1 MKIYY
6 SQTSAPSVMTVTQL
20 NSYVKGVLDDDPFLN
35 YAEIEGEISN
45 FNHYLSSGHMYFSL
59 KDDESA
65 ITAVM
70 YRNANAK
77 LTFLPKNGMKV
88 RVRGSVSV
96 YPQTGKYQIYVREMF
111 PDGAGA
117 LYMAYEQLKNKLAA
131 EGLFDE
137 SRKKP
142 IPAFPSRVGVITSRF
157 GAAVQ
162 DIINVSSRRFPS
174 AELLIY
180 PSAVQGKEAPYELR
194 RAINYFE
201 RTRSADVIIIG
212 RGGGSIEDLW
222 AFNDEELA
230 RAIAACSLPVISA
243 VGHETDFTICDF
255 VSDLRAPTPS
265 AAAELALP
273 DREDILSSLSYARD
287 SMRRYMK
294 GKVLSAQASLDRF
307 SKERITANLV
317 SRYLSSQKALSD
329 ISSLLKRRTDEKIMR
344 AEESL
349 RSRIALLE
357 ARSPLGI
364 LSKGYS
370 LIEDENGNTIRSA
383 DQIAPSDTI
392 RIRFADGSAEAKIE
406 SVIASDIKKTQIR

>member
-1 MKIYY
+1 
-6 SQTSAPSVMTVTQL
+6 MTVTQL

-45 FNHYLSSGHMYFSL
+45 FNHYLSSGHMYFTL

-70 YRNANAK
+70 YRSANAK

-131 EGLFDE
+131 EGLFDD

-142 IPAFPSRVGVITSRF
+142 IPAFPSKIGVITSKF

-162 DIINVSSRRFPS
+162 DIINISSRRFPA

-180 PSAVQGKEAPYELR
+180 PSAVQGKDAPSELC
-194 RAINYFE
+194 RALSYFE
-201 RTRSADVIIIG
+201 RTQSVDVIIIG

-222 AFNDEELA
+222 AFNDETLA
-230 RAIAACSLPVISA
+230 RTIAACSLPIISA

-273 DREDILSSLSYARD
+273 DREELLASLAYTRD
-287 SMRRYMK
+287 CMRRNLK
-294 GKVLSAQASLDRF
+294 GKILAAQASLDRF
-307 SKERITANLV
+307 SKERIAASLTAK
-317 SRYLSSQKALSD
+317 YTSSKKEISML
-329 ISSLLKRRTDEKIMR
+329 SSLLTQRIGDKIGRADDNMR
-344 AEESL
+344 SL
-349 RSRIALLE
+349 IALLE
-357 ARSPLGI
+357 ARSPLNI

-370 LIEDENGNTIRSA
+370 LVESKSGAAVRSA
-383 DQIAPSDTI
+383 SQIAKSDTVK
-392 RIRFADGSAEAKIE
+392 IRFFDGTAQAQIITVSSED
-406 SVIASDIKKTQIR
+406 VITTQIEKEN